1 MSEQRRVVITGLGM
15 ISALGNDVETNW
27 SRILRG
33 ENGVGPIT
41 RFDTKDHS
49 VKFAASVQWDPLQH
63 FSAPDQRK
71 LDLFTMW
78 ALLAADEALRDA
90 GLEPAQ
96 LPEEQRERIGSI
108 IGTGIGGITGIEEQ
122 HKDLLERGPRRVS
135 PHFVPKIMANAVSG
149 QVAIRYG
156 LQGTCFTTSSA
167 CASAG
172 HAMGMAW
179 RSIQHDDA
187 DVVVTGGSESATTP
201 MSLAGFAN
209 MKALSSRNDDPGAAS
224 RPFDKERDGF
234 VMGEGA
240 GILVFEEYRRA
251 RARGARIYAEVKGYG
266 STDDAFHI
274 TAPEESGKG
283 PARALREALR
293 HARIPLESV
302 DYINAHGTSTPYN
315 DLIET
320 RAIKLVFGD
329 HARKLAVSSTK
340 SMIGHLLG
348 ASAAVELVVTALS
361 VHKGQVHPTRNYT
374 TPDPECDLDYVP
386 GSARELKVRN
396 ALSNSL
402 GFGGHNVS
410 ICIGQPEP

>member
-1 MSEQRRVVITGLGM
+1 MSERRRVVITGLGM

-33 ENGVGPIT
+33 ENGVAPIT
-41 RFDTKDHS
+41 RFDVKDHT
-49 VKFAASVQWDPLQH
+49 VKFAASVNLDASQH
-63 FSAPDQRK
+63 FSVPDQRK

-78 ALLAADEALRDA
+78 ALLATDEALRDS
-90 GLEPAQ
+90 GLEPSK
-96 LPEEQRERIGSI
+96 LPEAERERIGTI

-122 HKDLLERGPRRVS
+122 HKELLERGPRRVS

-149 QVAIRYG
+149 QVAIRHG

-179 RSIQHDDA
+179 RAIQFDDC
-187 DVVVTGGSESATTP
+187 DLVVTGGAESATTP

-224 RPFDKERDGF
+224 RPFDKDRDGF

-240 GILVFEEYRRA
+240 GILVFEEYEHA
-251 RARGARIYAEVKGYG
+251 KKRGARIYAEVKGYG
-266 STDDAFHI
+266 STDDAHHI
-274 TAPEESGKG
+274 TAPEESGRG

-293 HARIPLESV
+293 HARIPLEAV

-320 RAIKLVFGD
+320 RAIKLVFGA
-329 HARKLAVSSTK
+329 HAKKLAVSSTK

-361 VHKGQVHPTRNYT
+361 VYKGQVHPTRNHT
-374 TPDPECDLDYVP
+374 TPDPECDLDYIP

-410 ICIGQPEP
+410 ICIGRPE